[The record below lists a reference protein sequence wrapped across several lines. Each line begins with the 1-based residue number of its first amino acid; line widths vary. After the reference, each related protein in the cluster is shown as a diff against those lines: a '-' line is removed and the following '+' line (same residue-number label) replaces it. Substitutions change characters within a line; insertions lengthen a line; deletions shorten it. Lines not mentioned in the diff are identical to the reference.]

1 MSKTAQMQ
9 LAELKRGCTIEQLI
23 RQGVER
29 GWTQDQIA
37 EDLEIS
43 RPALKDWCRRLGLRI
58 VQRSFLERDEE
69 LAGAGR

>member
-1 MSKTAQMQ
+1 MSKTPQMQ
-9 LAELKRGCTIEQLI
+9 LAELKRGRTIEQLI

-58 VQRSFLERDEE
+58 VQRSFVEQTEDAVGVR
-69 LAGAGR
+69 